1 MSTTIDLSQLPAPT
15 VVEELDFEE
24 IYAERKA
31 ALLDLVSSEQREE
44 VEETLELESEPLTKL
59 LQENAYREL
68 VWRQRVNEAAKGVM
82 LAYAIDEDLD
92 NLVAN
97 FEVERLEIDPG
108 DPDATPPVP
117 PTYESNTELRL
128 RGQEAWEGLS
138 IAGPT
143 AAYEF
148 HARSADGRVADARAL
163 SPEPCDAL
171 IIVLS
176 REGDGTASQELLDI
190 VYDALTPEDIRPVCD
205 RVTTQSAEIIDYLI
219 DAELQLYDEATTA
232 QEAILAAASAR
243 LQRFVEAQH
252 RQRRRLGVSIYR
264 DAIKAALHVEGV
276 ETVNL
281 ISPPEHIIIDKTKAA
296 RCTSQNVSIGIT
308 SGGSDE

>member
-1 MSTTIDLSQLPAPT
+1 MSTPIDLSQLPAPT
-15 VVEELDFEE
+15 VVEELDYEV
-24 IYAERKA
+24 IYAERKTK
-31 ALLDLVSSEQREE
+31 LLGLVSSEKRED
-44 VEETLELESEPLTKL
+44 VEQTLELESEPLTLL

-68 VWRQRVNEAAKGVM
+68 HWRQRVNEAARAVM
-82 LAYAIDEDLD
+82 LAFANDEDLD
-92 NLVAN
+92 HLVAN
-97 FEVERLEIDPG
+97 NNVKRLMIDPG
-108 DPDATPPVP
+108 DPSATPPVP

-138 IAGPT
+138 VAGPA

-190 VYDALTPEDIRPVCD
+190 VYEALTPEDIRPLAD
-205 RVTTQSAEIIDYLI
+205 RVTVQSAEIIDYLI
-219 DAELQLYDEATTA
+219 DAELQLYEEATTA
-232 QEAILAAASAR
+232 QEPILEAANAR

-281 ISPPEHIIIDKTKAA
+281 ISPSEHIIIDKTKAA
-296 RCTSQNVSIGIT
+296 RCISQNVGIGIT
-308 SGGSDE
+308 SGGGNE

>member
-1 MSTTIDLSQLPAPT
+1 MSTTIDLSQLPAPN
-15 VVEELDFEE
+15 VIESLDFETIFE
-24 IYAERKA
+24 ERKA
-31 ALLDLVSSEQREE
+31 ALLDLVTSEQREE
-44 VEETLELESEPLTKL
+44 VEQTLQLESEPLTKL

-68 VWRQRVNEAAKGVM
+68 VWRQRVNEAARAVM
-82 LAYAIDEDLD
+82 LAFANDEDLD

-97 FEVERLEIDPG
+97 FEVQRLMIDPG
-108 DPDATPPVP
+108 DPSATPPVP

-138 IAGPT
+138 VAGPA

-190 VYDALTPEDIRPVCD
+190 VYEALTPEDIRPLAD
-205 RVTTQSAEIIDYLI
+205 RVTVQSAEIIDYLI

-232 QEAILAAASAR
+232 QEPILEAANAR

-252 RQRRRLGVSIYR
+252 RQRRRIGVSIYR

-276 ETVNL
+276 EHVNL
-281 ISPPEHIIIDKTKAA
+281 ISPPEHLIITSTQTA
-296 RCTSQNVSIGIT
+296 RCTSQSVRIGIN
-308 SGGSDE
+308 SGGGNE